1 MKRLWTIFRY
11 TIRRLRVQILGWGL
25 GIASLGLILVPFYDI
40 FMDQQGDFMQMLES
54 YPPEFMAFFGGDTS
68 SLLTPEG
75 YLGMY
80 GFSLLPLIIGT
91 FAVLVGSGL
100 IAGDE
105 EKGRLDLIL
114 SQPVGRTA
122 FFFGRV
128 LAFIAATIAILFI
141 AWLGFVVLL
150 GQSSMDISLF
160 QMFLPF
166 LPLLAQ
172 ALIYGMLAL
181 LLSMLLPSRNTSAA
195 ISGLVVVAS
204 YFVSSMA
211 ILNESLE
218 TIASLLPYAYYQG
231 AEAISGINLT
241 WLLGL
246 FSVSAFMVLVSW
258 WRFLRRDVRLSGE
271 GSFKLRIRHVAGS

>member
-11 TIRRLRVQILGWGL
+11 TFRRFRGQILGWGL

-40 FMDQQGDFMQMLES
+40 FRDQQEDFMQMLES
-54 YPPEFMAFFGGDTS
+54 YPPEFMAFFGGDAS

-80 GFSLLPLIIGT
+80 GFSLLPLIIGI
-91 FAVLVGSGL
+91 FAVLAGSGL

-114 SQPVGRTA
+114 SQPVGRVP
-122 FFFGRV
+122 FFFGRL
-128 LAFIAATIAILFI
+128 LAFIAATIAILFV
-141 AWLGFVVLL
+141 AWLGFVILL
-150 GQSSMDISLF
+150 GQSSMDIDML

-166 LPLLAQ
+166 LPLFAQ
-172 ALIYGMLAL
+172 ALIYGMLAF
-181 LLSMLLPSRNTSAA
+181 LLSMLLPSRNMAAA

-211 ILNESLE
+211 TLNDSLE
-218 TIASLLPYAYYQG
+218 LIASLLPYAYYQG
-231 AEAISGINLT
+231 AGAISGLNLT

-246 FSVSAFMVLVSW
+246 FSVSALMALVAWWCFM
-258 WRFLRRDVRLSGE
+258 RRDIRLSGE
-271 GSFKLRIRHVAGS
+271 GSFKLRVNPTAR

>member
-11 TIRRLRVQILGWGL
+11 TFRRFRGQILGWGL

-40 FMDQQGDFMQMLES
+40 FRDQQEDFMQMLES
-54 YPPEFMAFFGGDTS
+54 YPPEFMAFFGGDAS

-80 GFSLLPLIIGT
+80 GFSLLPLIIGI
-91 FAVLVGSGL
+91 FAVLAGSGL

-114 SQPVGRTA
+114 SQPVGRVP
-122 FFFGRV
+122 FFFGRL
-128 LAFIAATIAILFI
+128 LAFIAATIAILFV
-141 AWLGFVVLL
+141 AWLGFVILL
-150 GQSSMDISLF
+150 GQSSMDIDML

-166 LPLLAQ
+166 LPLFAQ
-172 ALIYGMLAL
+172 ALIYGMLAF
-181 LLSMLLPSRNTSAA
+181 LLSMLLPSRNMAAA

-211 ILNESLE
+211 TLNDSLE
-218 TIASLLPYAYYQG
+218 LIASLLPYAYYQSAG
-231 AEAISGINLT
+231 AISGLNLT

-246 FSVSAFMVLVSW
+246 LSVSALMALVAW
-258 WRFLRRDVRLSGE
+258 WRFMRRDIRLSGE
-271 GSFKLRIRHVAGS
+271 GSFKLRVNPTAR

>member
-1 MKRLWTIFRY
+1 
-11 TIRRLRVQILGWGL
+11 VQILGWGL

>member
-1 MKRLWTIFRY
+1 MKRLWTIFWY
-11 TIRRLRVQILGWGL
+11 TFRRFRGQILGWGL

-40 FMDQQGDFMQMLES
+40 FMDQQEDFMQMLES
-54 YPPEFMAFFGGDTS
+54 YPPEFMAFFGGDAS

-80 GFSLLPLIIGT
+80 GFSLLPLIIGI
-91 FAVLVGSGL
+91 FAVLAGSGL

-114 SQPVGRTA
+114 SQPVGRVP
-122 FFFGRV
+122 FFFGRL
-128 LAFIAATIAILFI
+128 LAFIAATIAILFV
-141 AWLGFVVLL
+141 AWLGFVILL
-150 GQSSMDISLF
+150 GQSSMDIDML

-166 LPLLAQ
+166 LPLFAQ
-172 ALIYGMLAL
+172 ALIYGMLAF
-181 LLSMLLPSRNTSAA
+181 LLSMLLPSRNMAAA

-211 ILNESLE
+211 TLNDSLE
-218 TIASLLPYAYYQG
+218 LIASLLPYAYYQG
-231 AEAISGINLT
+231 AGAISGLNLT

-246 FSVSAFMVLVSW
+246 FSVSALMALVAWWCFM
-258 WRFLRRDVRLSGE
+258 RRDIRLSGE
-271 GSFKLRIRHVAGS
+271 GSFKLRVNPTAR

>member
-1 MKRLWTIFRY
+1 MKRFWTIFRY
-11 TIRRLRVQILGWGL
+11 TFRRFRGQILGWGL

-40 FMDQQGDFMQMLES
+40 FMDQQEDFIQMLES
-54 YPPEFMAFFGGDTS
+54 YPPEFMAFFGGDAS

-80 GFSLLPLIIGT
+80 GFSLLPLIIGI
-91 FAVLVGSGL
+91 FAVLAGSGL

-114 SQPVGRTA
+114 SQPVGRIP
-122 FFFGRV
+122 FFFGRL
-128 LAFIAATIAILFI
+128 LAFIAATIAILFV
-141 AWLGFVVLL
+141 AWLGFVILL
-150 GQSSMDISLF
+150 GQSSMDINML

-166 LPLLAQ
+166 LPLFAQ
-172 ALIYGMLAL
+172 ALIYGMLAF
-181 LLSMLLPSRNTSAA
+181 LLSMLLPSRNMAAA

-211 ILNESLE
+211 TLNDSLE
-218 TIASLLPYAYYQG
+218 LIASLLPYAYYQG
-231 AEAISGINLT
+231 AGAISGINLT

-246 FSVSAFMVLVSW
+246 FSVSALMALVAW
-258 WRFLRRDVRLSGE
+258 WRFMQRDIRLSGE
-271 GSFKLRIRHVAGS
+271 GSFKLRVSPTAR